1 MPEQKNCPVNE
12 KTVNENGNID
22 QIIENMGMSAGCK
35 RRAHSAVKTL
45 RAGMSAETNIMGMGP
60 RIQAQ
65 MNAAS
70 NVNDSSEENC
80 GSFAAQFKEVAN
92 NISEVNCILSN
103 KTQTQTNT
111 LGADN
116 KISITAFVP
125 DNLNLNTL
133 LGDAQNFV
141 AEQAKAMTDLNTLL
155 LTNKITGQPAADAR
169 KFAKESLTAA
179 QDALTAL
186 NRFGSINAQNAQFLQ
201 SIDSEIIVKINTT
214 DEMVQSVKSV
224 AETDAIQKAE
234 RQAKTSIGVT
244 ALSENQKSVI
254 SESVKNNKKLSAASI
269 RNSINSVTVT
279 SNNNND
285 FTMSAPT
292 INLQNAI
299 VDQKIVVR
307 MATDAVFT
315 AAQSAASEA
324 FSKFASDQASKI
336 ATDTD
341 IKGADDIQEKINEGD
356 KAFLDGQKF
365 KDNPLGM
372 ILVAG
377 IALVV
382 VGGGLKMAGGKAAKG
397 KKIMIFLFMMLLGA
411 GLFSL
416 AQLDLLSKIS
426 FLSKVQ
432 DGIKLVGIAIF
443 TIGLLGLLWTVRPK
457 KETKDEMA
465 PPSMAPIRARTMDP
479 YSVKSSASPAKMVK
493 SSASP
498 AKMVSL
504 GGSGKVFG
512 KCSVSSRR
520 CPSSTRQPRTQNALS
535 PNAVSPFTPFK
546 DIHRLYQPASVNELQ
561 ANAELARQAAVR
573 ASLAADRSQQRLER
587 LIQQAK

>member
-22 QIIENMGMSAGCK
+22 QIIENMGMSEGCK
-35 RRAHSAVKTL
+35 RRAHSAVQTL

-60 RIQAQ
+60 RIQGQ
-65 MNAAS
+65 MNASS

-80 GSFAAQFKEVAN
+80 GSFAAQLNEVAN

-103 KTQTQTNT
+103 KNQTQTT
-111 LGADN
+111 SLGATN
-116 KISITAFVP
+116 KISIMAVIP

-133 LGDAQNFV
+133 LADAQKFV

-201 SIDSEIIVKINTT
+201 SVDSEIIVKITT
-214 DEMVQSVKSV
+214 NDDMVQAVRSV
-224 AETDAIQKAE
+224 AQTDAIQKAE

-254 SESVKNNKKLSAASI
+254 SESVKNNKKLSTAAI
-269 RNSINSVTVT
+269 KNAITSVTVT

-315 AAQSAASEA
+315 SAQSAASEA

-356 KAFLDGQKF
+356 KTFLDGQKF

-416 AQLDLLSKIS
+416 AQ
-426 FLSKVQ
+426 FLSQ
-432 DGIKLVGIAIF
+432 I
-443 TIGLLGLLWTVRPK
+443 
-457 KETKDEMA
+457 
-465 PPSMAPIRARTMDP
+465 
-479 YSVKSSASPAKMVK
+479 
-493 SSASP
+493 
-498 AKMVSL
+498 
-504 GGSGKVFG
+504 
-512 KCSVSSRR
+512 
-520 CPSSTRQPRTQNALS
+520 
-535 PNAVSPFTPFK
+535 
-546 DIHRLYQPASVNELQ
+546 
-561 ANAELARQAAVR
+561 
-573 ASLAADRSQQRLER
+573 
-587 LIQQAK
+587 